1 VNSAAPGVH
10 YIETVPDD
18 LPLAGVA
25 AVAGH
30 DQVLF
35 VCAANICRSP
45 FMEFLTATALRSSD
59 VGREWRFVSAGT
71 TARDGSEICTRGA
84 AALRRT
90 PGGPDFA
97 ETHRSRAL
105 TPEIV
110 EEAALI
116 LVASAQERS
125 AVARISLDARART
138 FTFVEAALLA
148 QHAAERVGAP
158 ATAATHAASLSVP
171 SLAEDLHRSRGT
183 ALGDSRPHR
192 GWFGRGKPSRAT
204 AMDVGDAHMGE
215 GSRHSAVFADL
226 RWASEQLSKAVVRIG
241 TH

>member
-1 VNSAAPGVH
+1 MNSAAPAVH
-10 YIETVPDD
+10 YIETVPDA
-18 LPLAGVA
+18 PPPPGVA
-25 AVAGH
+25 AVAGD
-30 DQVLF
+30 DQILF

-45 FMEFLTATALRSSD
+45 FMEFLTATALRSTD
-59 VGREWRFVSAGT
+59 VGREWGFVSAGT
-71 TARDGSEICTRGA
+71 TARDGSEICKRGA
-84 AALRRT
+84 MALSRA

-97 ETHRSRAL
+97 ETHRSRTL
-105 TPEIV
+105 TSEII
-110 EEAALI
+110 EGAALI

-125 AVARISLDARART
+125 AVARISLEARART

-148 QHAAERVGAP
+148 QHAADWIGDPTTV
-158 ATAATHAASLSVP
+158 ATHAAPLSVA
-171 SLAEDLHRSRGT
+171 SLAQNMHRSRGT
-183 ALGDSRPHR
+183 ALGNSRPHH
-192 GWFGRGKPSRAT
+192 GWFGRGKSSRAA